1 MEHNDVPRSDQQQ
14 QQQRQQLLQ
23 PLFDSSISLP
33 HDGIKAS
40 SSSNSSSSPPDPN
53 PQQQLFPPGIA
64 STNSGVFG
72 RLPPSAANA
81 RLDNALISHMHQQPL
96 GGTSSSLSS
105 SAGSNTASSSGHART
120 ASYGTTLLD
129 TLNEEKQQHYPAS
142 LHYQRAAAAAH
153 HHQRHYSLMG
163 DAATSTQQQQPSL
176 SVSPPISTTAAAAGA
191 NRLAA
196 HVRAH
201 TLTTAPASILLRQ
214 PMASS
219 SSNPLGTSNLLGT
232 SAQSLAV
239 AAAAGGGGGNSLLSS
254 SALRSSY
261 SSSSL
266 RAAFGSR
273 NTPSPLGGGI
283 SSDSKITAASI
294 GTAGF
299 DFSTSLDE
307 GVWGPSGLSN
317 ELDLLATSV
326 EGMSVGNVSN
336 NSMGG
341 GGGDA
346 YARIRSYSFN
356 SPPEGD
362 DGPDGPDIDVLHA
375 AAKAQNPSLAF
386 RKLMARTTHARS
398 KTLASP
404 LSGGSAGAA
413 HTHSRQPSQPDANIG
428 IGGESMRAFTRTGSI
443 GSVDA
448 HPSHSR
454 QASTDF
460 SHNRQPST
468 DFSSRHNRQPSTD
481 FDFAAA
487 GDGVPT
493 RSLWVGNVD
502 PRLSSHELAAQF
514 GKYGRVESLRLLP
527 DKECAFVN
535 FLRVEDAISAREDMH
550 AGARIGASTV
560 RVGYGKGE
568 AHASG
573 DAQAMQPTRAL
584 WIGNIAA
591 HASPD
596 SLAAVF
602 RPFGAIESARV
613 LNHKNCGFVN
623 FVRLEDAVRA
633 KQAVN
638 GKSIDG
644 SVVRIGYAKVPAAKN
659 EPALKLRNPVPSA
672 APLTASGQR
681 AEDAAI
687 AGTAARGLRG
697 DDAVLEPGFTLA
709 VDEDLVAFSY

>member
-1 MEHNDVPRSDQQQ
+1 MEHNNVPRSDQQRQ

-40 SSSNSSSSPPDPN
+40 SSNSSSNSPPDPN
-53 PQQQLFPPGIA
+53 PQQQQLFPPGIA
-64 STNSGVFG
+64 GTNSGVFG

-81 RLDNALISHMHQQPL
+81 TRLDNALISHMHQQPL

-163 DAATSTQQQQPSL
+163 DAATSTQQQQQQPPSL
-176 SVSPPISTTAAAAGA
+176 SVSPPIIGTTAAAAGA

-232 SAQSLAV
+232 SAQSLA
-239 AAAAGGGGGNSLLSS
+239 AAATAAGGGNSLLSS

-283 SSDSKITAASI
+283 SGDSKITAASI
-294 GTAGF
+294 GAAGF

-326 EGMSVGNVSN
+326 EGMSVGN
-336 NSMGG
+336 SMGASTAS
-341 GGGDA
+341 GGDA

-404 LSGGSAGAA
+404 LSGGGGSGAT

-428 IGGESMRAFTRTGSI
+428 IGGESMRAFTRTTGSI
-443 GSVDA
+443 GGGVDA

-454 QASTDF
+454 Q
-460 SHNRQPST
+460 
-468 DFSSRHNRQPSTD
+468 
-481 FDFAAA
+481 
-487 GDGVPT
+487 
-493 RSLWVGNVD
+493 
-502 PRLSSHELAAQF
+502 
-514 GKYGRVESLRLLP
+514 
-527 DKECAFVN
+527 
-535 FLRVEDAISAREDMH
+535 
-550 AGARIGASTV
+550 
-560 RVGYGKGE
+560 
-568 AHASG
+568 
-573 DAQAMQPTRAL
+573 
-584 WIGNIAA
+584 
-591 HASPD
+591 
-596 SLAAVF
+596 
-602 RPFGAIESARV
+602 
-613 LNHKNCGFVN
+613 
-623 FVRLEDAVRA
+623 
-633 KQAVN
+633 
-638 GKSIDG
+638 
-644 SVVRIGYAKVPAAKN
+644 
-659 EPALKLRNPVPSA
+659 PSA
-672 APLTASGQR
+672 DFGRSRQA
-681 AEDAAI
+681 
-687 AGTAARGLRG
+687 
-697 DDAVLEPGFTLA
+697 
-709 VDEDLVAFSY
+709 

>member
-1 MEHNDVPRSDQQQ
+1 
-14 QQQRQQLLQ
+14 
-23 PLFDSSISLP
+23 
-33 HDGIKAS
+33 
-40 SSSNSSSSPPDPN
+40 
-53 PQQQLFPPGIA
+53 
-64 STNSGVFG
+64 
-72 RLPPSAANA
+72 PSA
-81 RLDNALISHMHQQPL
+81 
-96 GGTSSSLSS
+96 
-105 SAGSNTASSSGHART
+105 
-120 ASYGTTLLD
+120 
-129 TLNEEKQQHYPAS
+129 
-142 LHYQRAAAAAH
+142 
-153 HHQRHYSLMG
+153 
-163 DAATSTQQQQPSL
+163 
-176 SVSPPISTTAAAAGA
+176 
-191 NRLAA
+191 
-196 HVRAH
+196 
-201 TLTTAPASILLRQ
+201 
-214 PMASS
+214 
-219 SSNPLGTSNLLGT
+219 
-232 SAQSLAV
+232 
-239 AAAAGGGGGNSLLSS
+239 
-254 SALRSSY
+254 
-261 SSSSL
+261 
-266 RAAFGSR
+266 
-273 NTPSPLGGGI
+273 
-283 SSDSKITAASI
+283 
-294 GTAGF
+294 
-299 DFSTSLDE
+299 
-307 GVWGPSGLSN
+307 
-317 ELDLLATSV
+317 
-326 EGMSVGNVSN
+326 
-336 NSMGG
+336 
-341 GGGDA
+341 
-346 YARIRSYSFN
+346 
-356 SPPEGD
+356 
-362 DGPDGPDIDVLHA
+362 
-375 AAKAQNPSLAF
+375 
-386 RKLMARTTHARS
+386 
-398 KTLASP
+398 
-404 LSGGSAGAA
+404 
-413 HTHSRQPSQPDANIG
+413 
-428 IGGESMRAFTRTGSI
+428 
-443 GSVDA
+443 
-448 HPSHSR
+448 
-454 QASTDF
+454 
-460 SHNRQPST
+460 
-468 DFSSRHNRQPSTD
+468 D
-481 FDFAAA
+481 FDFPT

-613 LNHKNCGFVN
+613 LNHKNCGFIN

-709 VDEDLVAFSY
+709 VDEDLVAFSYATELPRLDSIRDDSISAESPSPLSQTRLRDIRKLLDAGPSASSPPEFDSLVRELLPHAVDLCTDYVGNVLVQKIAERGDAAQRLALARR

>member
-14 QQQRQQLLQ
+14 QQRQQRQQLLQ

-53 PQQQLFPPGIA
+53 PQQQQLFPPGIA

-72 RLPPSAANA
+72 RLPPAAANA

-129 TLNEEKQQHYPAS
+129 TLNEEKQQHFPAS

-163 DAATSTQQQQPSL
+163 DAATSTQQQQQPPSL
-176 SVSPPISTTAAAAGA
+176 SVSPPIISTTAAAAGA

-219 SSNPLGTSNLLGT
+219 SSSSNPLGTSNLLGT
-232 SAQSLAV
+232 SAQSLAA

-283 SSDSKITAASI
+283 SGDSKITAASI
-294 GTAGF
+294 GAAGF

-326 EGMSVGNVSN
+326 EGMSVGN
-336 NSMGG
+336 SMGASTASS
-341 GGGDA
+341 GDA

-404 LSGGSAGAA
+404 LSGGGSGAT

-443 GSVDA
+443 DTHA
-448 HPSHSR
+448 LNTHPSHSR
-454 QASTDF
+454 QPSADFGRNRQASD
-460 SHNRQPST
+460 HNRQPST
-468 DFSSRHNRQPSTD
+468 DFSSRHNRQPSAD
-481 FDFAAA
+481 FDFPT

-527 DKECAFVN
+527 DKECAF
-535 FLRVEDAISAREDMH
+535 
-550 AGARIGASTV
+550 
-560 RVGYGKGE
+560 
-568 AHASG
+568 
-573 DAQAMQPTRAL
+573 
-584 WIGNIAA
+584 
-591 HASPD
+591 
-596 SLAAVF
+596 
-602 RPFGAIESARV
+602 
-613 LNHKNCGFVN
+613 
-623 FVRLEDAVRA
+623 
-633 KQAVN
+633 
-638 GKSIDG
+638 
-644 SVVRIGYAKVPAAKN
+644 
-659 EPALKLRNPVPSA
+659 
-672 APLTASGQR
+672 
-681 AEDAAI
+681 
-687 AGTAARGLRG
+687 
-697 DDAVLEPGFTLA
+697 
-709 VDEDLVAFSY
+709 